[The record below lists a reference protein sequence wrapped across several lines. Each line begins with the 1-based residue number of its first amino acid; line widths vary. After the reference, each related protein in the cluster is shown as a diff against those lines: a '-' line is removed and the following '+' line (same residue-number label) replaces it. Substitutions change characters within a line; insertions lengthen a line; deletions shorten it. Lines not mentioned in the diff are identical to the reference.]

1 MSTETTR
8 AVLDHHMKALDA
20 ADVDAILDDY
30 AEDCLFVSGANALRG
45 VDALRNVFGKVPA
58 DTAAAMT
65 MEHRVCD
72 GEIAYVVWSMPNGT
86 RGTDTFVVRDGKIVA
101 QTVATFPA

>member
-8 AVLDHHMKALDA
+8 AVLEHHMKALDA
-20 ADVDAILDDY
+20 ADVDAILADY

-45 VDALRNVFGKVPA
+45 IDALRNVFGKVPA
-58 DTAAAMT
+58 GTAAAMT
-65 MEHRVCD
+65 MEHSVCD

-101 QTVATFPA
+101 QTVATFLA